1 MTEAQKAK
9 KIKDDEEQAANQI
22 KADNMIKDAEDRLE
36 RVKAQAAAAYTEVEE
51 MREKNIEKQAELDEE
66 NDRTNQIEQE
76 HKDDLEQLKK
86 SRIGEIFWLIRESQ
100 EDPDERDNYYFI
112 IHSFLVELFIEDHGE
127 DDLKEDIDE
136 KID

>member
-1 MTEAQKAK
+1 
-9 KIKDDEEQAANQI
+9 
-22 KADNMIKDAEDRLE
+22 MIKDAEDRLE

>member
-66 NDRTNQIEQE
+66 NDRTNQIEQ
-76 HKDDLEQLKK
+76 
-86 SRIGEIFWLIRESQ
+86 
-100 EDPDERDNYYFI
+100 
-112 IHSFLVELFIEDHGE
+112 
-127 DDLKEDIDE
+127 
-136 KID
+136 